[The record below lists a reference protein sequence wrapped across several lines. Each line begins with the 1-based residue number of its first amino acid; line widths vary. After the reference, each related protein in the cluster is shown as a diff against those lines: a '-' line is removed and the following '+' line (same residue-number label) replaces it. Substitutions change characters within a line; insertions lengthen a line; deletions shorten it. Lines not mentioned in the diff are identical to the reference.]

1 MVFDHKNSHRPFPL
15 VDSGYHNALHLFLSR
30 TIMTNETQSD
40 PLEFLKN
47 MWGNMGFTLPGMV
60 TPTMDT
66 DELGKRIA
74 DLKAVE
80 GWLKT
85 NLGMLQMSIQALEMQ
100 RSTLMAFQQMSQAAA
115 QSQSESGHG
124 DANAMPNPFLNPAA
138 WQMPWNMMGG
148 AVSPA
153 PTSGDTKADTPE
165 SSSSPS
171 ESAGAAKKS
180 KPKG

>member
-1 MVFDHKNSHRPFPL
+1 
-15 VDSGYHNALHLFLSR
+15 
-30 TIMTNETQSD
+30 MTNETQND
-40 PLEFLKN
+40 PMVFLKN

-100 RSTLMAFQQMSQAAA
+100 RATLAAFQQMSQAA
-115 QSQSESGHG
+115 QGNSGEG
-124 DANAMPNPFLNPAA
+124 SNSNAGAMPNPFLNPAA

-148 AVSPA
+148 TAAAA
-153 PTSGDTKADTPE
+153 PTAGEPKAEQQETP
-165 SSSSPS
+165 PS
-171 ESAGAAKKS
+171 ESAGTAKKS